1 MFVSEPYQRCTEAE
15 MDAENDKGESARDMR
30 PLPRDAVSDV
40 AEPALGQSGTRN
52 SPDGTSSLNGP
63 AVLAQPPVTSP
74 STATADSG
82 KSDMKSEAESSRPR
96 LDVIKG
102 AFASA
107 QGTLTS
113 EYRTVSSTTDEF
125 VRERPWK
132 SIAFAVL
139 GGIIVGMLAA
149 R

>member
-1 MFVSEPYQRCTEAE
+1 
-15 MDAENDKGESARDMR
+15 
-30 PLPRDAVSDV
+30 
-40 AEPALGQSGTRN
+40 
-52 SPDGTSSLNGP
+52 
-63 AVLAQPPVTSP
+63 
-74 STATADSG
+74 
-82 KSDMKSEAESSRPR
+82 MKSEAESSRPR
-96 LDVIKG
+96 LDVIKV

-107 QGTLTS
+107 PGTLTS